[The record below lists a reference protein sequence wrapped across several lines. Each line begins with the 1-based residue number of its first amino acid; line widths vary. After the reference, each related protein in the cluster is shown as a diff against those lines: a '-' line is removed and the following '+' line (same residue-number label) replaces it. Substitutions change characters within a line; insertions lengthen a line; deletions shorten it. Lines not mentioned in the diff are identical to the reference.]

1 MFLKQVAVP
10 DQNNS
15 VSISNSKPIGLT
27 FFNSNSSEQSISNT
41 SDYFYFGIPRY
52 NQIPLFKQLI
62 INNTNILKNL
72 LTLNGFIISSKN
84 VSIHYQI
91 KPNNYSVGY
100 FVALKFG
107 SNPYLN
113 KTKNIFD
120 IFQIFCPSSIINHYY
135 YILLFILI
143 LISNA

>member
-1 MFLKQVAVP
+1 MFLKQVALP

-15 VSISNSKPIGLT
+15 VSISNSKTIGLT
-27 FFNSNSSEQSISNT
+27 FFNSNSLEQSISNT
-41 SDYFYFGIPRY
+41 SDYFYFGITRY

-72 LTLNGFIISSKN
+72 LALNGFIIPSKN

-107 SNPYLN
+107 YNPYLN
-113 KTKNIFD
+113 KTNKIFD
-120 IFQIFCPSSIINHYY
+120 IFQIFCPTSKINH
-135 YILLFILI
+135 
-143 LISNA
+143 